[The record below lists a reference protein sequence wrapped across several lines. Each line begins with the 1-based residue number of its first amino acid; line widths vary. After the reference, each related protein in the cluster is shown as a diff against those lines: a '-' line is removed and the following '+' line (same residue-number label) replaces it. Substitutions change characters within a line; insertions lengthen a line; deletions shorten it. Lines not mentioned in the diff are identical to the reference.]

1 MAAALDNRPLNKG
14 ASLDDN
20 AARMDG
26 VAKVTGAAKYGR
38 DQYFGNGVFIGFI
51 RCPYGAGTLESH
63 DRDAALALP
72 GVLEVEVTG
81 ERGQYHG
88 HTVGHIVAESKLALQ
103 RALRSLNAQWR
114 PGEVKTTIDDSDPQ
128 PDAPNSESEGI
139 FAQADHVLEAVYSTA
154 VQTHSP
160 LETHGASIDW
170 RGDRAVCHIST
181 QGTFAARDNLD
192 DAIGLPRSNYEV
204 VCEYVG
210 GGFGSKLNG
219 AGKEGVLAARI
230 ASKYK
235 RPAYCFVDR
244 AEDHLDTGNRPS
256 SKAYVKIGA
265 MNDGTIL
272 GGVVHT
278 FGGVG
283 VAGQGGG
290 CSIPSRRYNLGRVQK
305 SHGDIQFNGGAPRA
319 FRAPGSPQGAFAEE
333 LMLDEIAALIG
344 MDPLTLR
351 MKIDGSADRRGMY
364 EKGAEL
370 IGWSQRQ
377 KNGAHAGVLRRGF
390 GCGSASWGR
399 FPSEAEAEV
408 VINRDGSVE
417 ARSGTQDIGTG
428 QRTVMGIMAATGLG
442 VPLSAVNVSIGKSSL
457 PPGPGS
463 GGSVTA
469 HNTAPAMER
478 AALDAKQKFL
488 TMLAEDSGGDASEF
502 SIVDGEILRH
512 NEPLMEWAEAC
523 RKIRGDNVI
532 GRGRWSG
539 QRDVQQDQT
548 QGSSD
553 GVQFVDLSVDT
564 ETGVIRVNRIV
575 ALQACGLVVCRKT
588 AESQIIGGV
597 IQGLSYGLFED
608 RLLDRNVGAMVNPN
622 LEWYK
627 IAGTADMPDIVPV
640 LWTENQTGVRSLGEP
655 PTIPTAG
662 AIACAVFNAIGRPV
676 RHAPLTPDK
685 VLAAMEGGGA

>member
-14 ASLDDN
+14 ASLNDD
-20 AARMDG
+20 AARLDG

-38 DQYFGNGVFIGFI
+38 DQYFGNGVYIAFI
-51 RCPYGAGTLESH
+51 RCPYGAGTLESS
-63 DRDAALALP
+63 DRDAALAVP
-72 GVLEVEVTG
+72 GVLEVEVSSQ
-81 ERGQYHG
+81 RGQYHG
-88 HTVGHIVAESKLALQ
+88 HTVGHIVAESKLSLQ
-103 RALRSLNAQWR
+103 RAMAALYAQWR
-114 PGEVKTTIDDSDPQ
+114 QGEVKTTIDDSDPQ
-128 PDAPNSESEGI
+128 PDDPNNDSNGFFER
-139 FAQADHVLEAVYSTA
+139 ADHVLEAVYSTA

-170 RGDRAVCHIST
+170 RGERAVCHIST

-230 ASKYK
+230 ASKYQ
-235 RPAYCFVDR
+235 RPAYCFIDR
-244 AEDHLDTGNRPS
+244 AEDHLDAGNRPS
-256 SKAYVKIGA
+256 SKTFVKIGV

-272 GGVVHT
+272 GGRIHT
-278 FGGVG
+278 FGGTGVG
-283 VAGQGGG
+283 GQGGG
-290 CSIPSRRYNLGRVQK
+290 VSVPSRRYNLGQIQK
-305 SHGDIQFNGGAPRA
+305 SHGDIQFNAGAPRA

-333 LMLDEIAALIG
+333 LMLDEIAALID
-344 MDPLTLR
+344 MDPVALR

-364 EKGAEL
+364 QRGSEL

-377 KNGAHAGVLRRGF
+377 RNGSQTSVVRRGF
-390 GCGSASWGR
+390 GCGTASWGR

-408 VINRDGSVE
+408 IINRDGSVE
-417 ARSGTQDIGTG
+417 VRTGTQDIGTG

-469 HNTAPAMER
+469 HNTAPAMDR
-478 AALDAKQKFL
+478 AAKDAKQKFL
-488 TMLAEDSGGDASEF
+488 TMLAEDAAGDASEF
-502 SIVDGEILRH
+502 AIVDGTILRN
-512 NEPLMEWAEAC
+512 NEPHMEWAEAC
-523 RKIRGDNVI
+523 RRIRGDNVI
-532 GRGRWSG
+532 GRGRWAG
-539 QRDVQQDQT
+539 PPDVQRDQT

-553 GVQFVDLSVDT
+553 GVQFVDLTVDT
-564 ETGVIRVNRIV
+564 ETGVIRVQRIV

-608 RLLDRNVGAMVNPN
+608 RILDRNVGAMVNPN
-622 LEWYK
+622 FDMYK
-627 IAGTADMPDIVPV
+627 IAGTADMPEIVPV

-662 AIACAVFNAIGRPV
+662 AIACAVFNAIGKPV
-676 RHAPLTPDK
+676 RHAPLTPDR
-685 VLAAMEGGGA
+685 VLAALEGGGA